1 MWPRLQS
8 FFNRI
13 NKDPKLEEL
22 LERNKKALDKKRQ
35 EAGLPS
41 YRAHSAR
48 KNPTNQVVGDGLRGR
63 FPLP

>member
-8 FFNRI
+8 LFNRI

-48 KNPTNQVVGDGLRGR
+48 KNPTQPGQR
-63 FPLP
+63 

>member
-1 MWPRLQS
+1 MWQRIQS
-8 FFNRI
+8 LFKRI

-22 LERNKKALDKKRQ
+22 LERNKKALEKQRQ

-48 KNPTNQVVGDGLRGR
+48 KNPTQPGR
-63 FPLP
+63 R

>member
-8 FFNRI
+8 LFNRI
-13 NKDPKLEEL
+13 NQSLFNRSNKDPKLEEL

-48 KNPTNQVVGDGLRGR
+48 KNPTKPGR
-63 FPLP
+63 R